1 MRVECGE
8 CVREGADG
16 SERGRECVLG
26 SARSEEELLA
36 CCVVTLSCS
45 CACAQDEIREKL
57 AAVYT
62 EGKRLDLAAFV
73 KAC

>member
-1 MRVECGE
+1 
-8 CVREGADG
+8 
-16 SERGRECVLG
+16 VLG

-36 CCVVTLSCS
+36 CCVVTLSRSCS